1 MILKLVIALLVLT
14 LILFQVCKAHEKI
27 AAIEEDN
34 AQLRLTLTNEKLL
47 REEETVLNRKL
58 AEEVSKII
66 VEKSV
71 VVESNRKTK
80 EKKNRLKIAYEQMED
95 KIKEQERI
103 LEKAQ
108 DYARELEEDAHVRRL
123 RKKNKK
129 GWRRVKFWK

>member
-1 MILKLVIALLVLT
+1 M
-14 LILFQVCKAHEKI
+14 CKANEKI
-27 AAIEEDN
+27 ATIEEDN
-34 AQLRLTLTNEKLL
+34 AQLRLTLTNEKML
-47 REEETVLNRKL
+47 REEGTVLNGKL
-58 AEEVSKII
+58 AEEVSKMI
-66 VEKSV
+66 VEKGV

-108 DYARELEEDAHVRRL
+108 DYARELEEDDHARRL

-129 GWRRVKFWK
+129 GWGRVKFWK